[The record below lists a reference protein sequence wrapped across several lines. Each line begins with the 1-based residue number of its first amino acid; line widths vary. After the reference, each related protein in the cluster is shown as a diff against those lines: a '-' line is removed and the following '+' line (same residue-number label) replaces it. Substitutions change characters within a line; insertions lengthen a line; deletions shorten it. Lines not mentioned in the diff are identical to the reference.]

1 MGLLMNT
8 KSVKNQL
15 KQMSR
20 NLEEMILNAQ
30 LMIRKID
37 AFIDT
42 PELLAQSY
50 GNLKGYYNSVHIP
63 VLRGLI
69 CCAEDLAAEN
79 EAYSA
84 LIDTYLADAANV
96 DEDGLLEDVERI
108 GMIFRILEETPPG
121 VTTMLDL
128 RQTLENQKADIE
140 EKLERISQFVSCASA
155 LYSGNDGLKVQLL
168 QGLGIMQGIQYN
180 SAGRMFQIS
189 GIDMEWSRRINEMWG
204 NRQEMANV
212 LTDVLAKI
220 KKENPKMSDDDI
232 CKIVNYM
239 VQNPIREEQSL
250 EEYLAEHKEQIEL
263 LGIGWTVA
271 SQAFSTTCSAL
282 GEITKA
288 QGVWLAE
295 NAAKILS
302 YSQGSVDDM
311 LRYSDDI
318 IKAAQ
323 VGTKGTQISNI
334 GGAPMTVIRSG
345 IDYGLLRAGGADK
358 GEALIKTGA
367 HTAIGCMA
375 GTAVKM
381 VTTAMVASSAG
392 GPVGLVIGVSVIVTV
407 VLVNYFDYMYDN
419 NKTLQD
425 TGEFIDK
432 KLDDAGR
439 CINDFSL
446 GTVVFE

>member
-1 MGLLMNT
+1 VGLLMNT

-108 GMIFRILEETPPG
+108 GMILRILEDTPPG

-334 GGAPMTVIRSG
+334 GGAPMTVIGSG

>member
-108 GMIFRILEETPPG
+108 GMILRILEDTPPG

-334 GGAPMTVIRSG
+334 GGAPMTVIGSG

-407 VLVNYFDYMYDN
+407 VLVNYFDYKYDN

>member
-1 MGLLMNT
+1 MGLLMKT

-108 GMIFRILEETPPG
+108 GMILRILEDTPPG

-334 GGAPMTVIRSG
+334 GGAPMTVIGSC

>member
-1 MGLLMNT
+1 M
-8 KSVKNQL
+8 
-15 KQMSR
+15 
-20 NLEEMILNAQ
+20 
-30 LMIRKID
+30 
-37 AFIDT
+37 
-42 PELLAQSY
+42 
-50 GNLKGYYNSVHIP
+50 
-63 VLRGLI
+63 
-69 CCAEDLAAEN
+69 
-79 EAYSA
+79 
-84 LIDTYLADAANV
+84 
-96 DEDGLLEDVERI
+96 
-108 GMIFRILEETPPG
+108 
-121 VTTMLDL
+121 
-128 RQTLENQKADIE
+128 
-140 EKLERISQFVSCASA
+140 
-155 LYSGNDGLKVQLL
+155 
-168 QGLGIMQGIQYN
+168 
-180 SAGRMFQIS
+180 
-189 GIDMEWSRRINEMWG
+189 
-204 NRQEMANV
+204 
-212 LTDVLAKI
+212 
-220 KKENPKMSDDDI
+220 
-232 CKIVNYM
+232 
-239 VQNPIREEQSL
+239 
-250 EEYLAEHKEQIEL
+250 
-263 LGIGWTVA
+263 
-271 SQAFSTTCSAL
+271 
-282 GEITKA
+282 
-288 QGVWLAE
+288 
-295 NAAKILS
+295 S

-334 GGAPMTVIRSG
+334 GGAPMTVIGSG

-439 CINDFSL
+439 CVNDFSL

>member
-108 GMIFRILEETPPG
+108 GMILRILEDTPPG

-189 GIDMEWSRRINEMWG
+189 GIDMECSRRINEMWG

-334 GGAPMTVIRSG
+334 GGEPMTVIGSG

>member
-1 MGLLMNT
+1 M
-8 KSVKNQL
+8 
-15 KQMSR
+15 
-20 NLEEMILNAQ
+20 
-30 LMIRKID
+30 
-37 AFIDT
+37 
-42 PELLAQSY
+42 
-50 GNLKGYYNSVHIP
+50 
-63 VLRGLI
+63 LRGLI

-79 EAYSA
+79 EAYGA

-108 GMIFRILEETPPG
+108 GTILRILEDTPPG
-121 VTTMLDL
+121 VMTMLDL
-128 RQTLENQKADIE
+128 RQTLENQQADIE

-168 QGLGIMQGIQYN
+168 QGLDIMQGIQYN

-204 NRQEMANV
+204 SRQEMADV
-212 LTDVLAKI
+212 LADVLAKI

-239 VQNPIREEQSL
+239 VQNPIREEQTL
-250 EEYLAEHKEQIEL
+250 EEYLAEHEEEIEL
-263 LGIGWTVA
+263 LGLGWTVA

-288 QGVWLAE
+288 QGAWLAE

-302 YSQGSVDDM
+302 YSQGSADDM

-323 VGTKGTQISNI
+323 VGTKGTKISNI
-334 GGAPMTVIRSG
+334 GGAPMTVIGSG